1 VSGWALGAALAAL
14 PTAVAMQSRAATPI
28 LVAAA
33 LALLWV
39 ERARLSALAR
49 AAVVLWPLG
58 LLAAW
63 GIASAAWSVAPAVSL
78 DGALRFAVLIGLG
91 ALVVGGVGLLD
102 PAGRRRAARGA
113 ILGVALGAAV
123 LLVEVLTG
131 GWLTNAVRLFPE
143 PARSVDGIKPGA
155 SVLAVLLA
163 PAVAL
168 CRREA
173 GRGAAVV
180 LAGLGAAA
188 VLAAPSE
195 AARLALAAAA
205 AGALLTL
212 APPRVVCRL
221 GPLMLALAVLAGP
234 SALQTAGEAAAR
246 SGVLPPSG
254 LHRVAIWDFAAARA
268 AERPVLGWG
277 FEASR
282 VMPGGEARIPAE
294 AFDRL
299 APPGPARDALD
310 AMADHA
316 VQSLPLHPHNGG
328 LQVRLELGIVGLL
341 LAGLAAWWVGRG
353 IVWATDRVVLAAGAA
368 AAGAGLTVALI
379 AFGVW
384 QAWWVAS
391 LMLAA
396 CAWRLA
402 AGAAPSGAL
411 YGFSP
416 DHSRELTGMVQAAD
430 RP

>member
-1 VSGWALGAALAAL
+1 MSGRVLGAALAVL
-14 PTAVAMQSRAATPI
+14 PTAVTMQSRAATPI

-33 LALLWV
+33 LALLWA
-39 ERARLSALAR
+39 ERARLGELAR

-58 LLAAW
+58 LLAGW
-63 GIASAAWSVAPAVSL
+63 GIASAAWSVAPEVSL
-78 DGALRFAVLIGLG
+78 DGALRFALLIGLG

-102 PAGRRRAARGA
+102 PAARRQAGRGL

-123 LLVEVLTG
+123 LLFEVLTG

-163 PAVAL
+163 PAVVL
-168 CRREA
+168 CWREG
-173 GRGAAVV
+173 GRGAALA

-195 AARLALAAAA
+195 AARLALAAGAV
-205 AGALLTL
+205 GALLTL
-212 APPRVVCRL
+212 APLRAVCRL

-234 SALQTAGEAAAR
+234 SVLQATGEAAAR
-246 SGVLPPSG
+246 AGVLPPSG

-282 VMPGGEARIPAE
+282 VMPGGEVRIPAE

-299 APPGPARDALD
+299 APPGPARAALD
-310 AMADHA
+310 AMPDHA

-341 LAGLAAWWVGRG
+341 LAAVG
-353 IVWATDRVVLAAGAA
+353 A
-368 AAGAGLTVALI
+368 
-379 AFGVW
+379 
-384 QAWWVAS
+384 
-391 LMLAA
+391 
-396 CAWRLA
+396 
-402 AGAAPSGAL
+402 
-411 YGFSP
+411 
-416 DHSRELTGMVQAAD
+416 
-430 RP
+430 

>member
-1 VSGWALGAALAAL
+1 MSGWALGAALAAL
-14 PTAVAMQSRAATPI
+14 PTAVAMQKHAATPI

-49 AAVVLWPLG
+49 AAMVLWPLG

-78 DGALRFAVLIGLG
+78 DGALRFAVLISLG
-91 ALVVGGVGLLD
+91 ALVVGGVGPLD

-123 LLVEVLTG
+123 LLFEVLTG
-131 GWLTNAVRLFPE
+131 SWLANAVRLFPE
-143 PARSVDGIKPGA
+143 PARRVDGIKPGA
-155 SVLAVLLA
+155 SVLVVLLA

-173 GRGAAVV
+173 GRGAAIV

-188 VLAAPSE
+188 VLSAPSQ
-195 AARLALAAAA
+195 AARLALVAGVAAALA
-205 AGALLTL
+205 TL
-212 APPRVVCRL
+212 APPRVVRRL
-221 GPLMLALAVLAGP
+221 GPPMLALAVLAGP
-234 SALQTAGEAAAR
+234 SAIQTAGEAAAR
-246 SGVLPPSG
+246 SGVLPSSG

-282 VMPGGEARIPAE
+282 VMPGGATRIPAE
-294 AFDRL
+294 VFDRL
-299 APPGPARDALD
+299 APPGPARDAID
-310 AMADHA
+310 AMPDHA
-316 VQSLPLHPHNGG
+316 VHSLPLHPHNGG

-341 LAGLAAWWVGRG
+341 LAAVAGWWTGRG
-353 IVWATDRVVLAAGAA
+353 IVRATDRAVLAAGAA
-368 AAGAGLTVALI
+368 AAAAGLTVALI
-379 AFGVW
+379 AFGIW

-391 LMLAA
+391 LMLAT

-402 AGAAPSGAL
+402 AAAP
-411 YGFSP
+411 
-416 DHSRELTGMVQAAD
+416 R
-430 RP
+430 

>member
-1 VSGWALGAALAAL
+1 MSGRVLGAALAVL
-14 PTAVAMQSRAATPI
+14 PTAVTMQSRAATPI

-33 LALLWV
+33 LALLWA
-39 ERARLSALAR
+39 ERARLGELAR

-58 LLAAW
+58 LLAGW
-63 GIASAAWSVAPAVSL
+63 GIASAAWSVAPEVSL
-78 DGALRFAVLIGLG
+78 DGALRFALLIGLG

-102 PAGRRRAARGA
+102 PAARRQAGRGL

-123 LLVEVLTG
+123 LLFEVLTG

-163 PAVAL
+163 PAVVL
-168 CRREA
+168 CWREG
-173 GRGAAVV
+173 GRGAALA

-195 AARLALAAAA
+195 AARLALAAGAV
-205 AGALLTL
+205 GALLTL
-212 APPRVVCRL
+212 APLRAVCRL

-234 SALQTAGEAAAR
+234 SVLQATGEAAAR
-246 SGVLPPSG
+246 AGVLPPSG

-282 VMPGGEARIPAE
+282 VMPGGEVRIPAE

-299 APPGPARDALD
+299 APPGPARAALD

-341 LAGLAAWWVGRG
+341 LAAVGAWWIGRG
-353 IVWATDRVVLAAGAA
+353 IVRATDRVALASGAA
-368 AAGAGLTVALI
+368 AAASGLTVALI

-396 CAWRLA
+396 CAWRLT
-402 AGAAPSGAL
+402 AGAP
-411 YGFSP
+411 
-416 DHSRELTGMVQAAD
+416 R
-430 RP
+430 